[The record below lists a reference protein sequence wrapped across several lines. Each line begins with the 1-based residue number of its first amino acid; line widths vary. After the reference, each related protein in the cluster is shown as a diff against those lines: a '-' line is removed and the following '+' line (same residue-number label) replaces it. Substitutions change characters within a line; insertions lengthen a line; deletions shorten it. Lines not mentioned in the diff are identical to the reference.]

1 MVEVVE
7 KRDDFVV
14 GHNDSSENKIAFN
27 HMIPLDKAIRPT
39 TFIESAKLS
48 DHFGLDITIV
58 SETFQHTGS
67 FKFRAAYNLA
77 AKVPNDEILTA
88 SSGNFG
94 QAMAY
99 ACKLLGKKAVIV
111 MPDTSAQVK
120 IDAILAYGARL
131 ELIDTNKI
139 GRNERVEQLALEMP
153 NAYKASAYD
162 DKLVIEGNSTL
173 GKELA
178 EKGFDAVIVPVGG
191 GGLISGVVSGLRK
204 EGSVTEVY
212 GSEPALAN
220 DASRS
225 FRAGE
230 LIVNEKEP
238 QTIADG
244 ARTISLGDLNW
255 PIIKNN
261 VADFI
266 EVSDENIATAVR
278 LYFNLSNL
286 KCEPTGAISLGAIME
301 NTDRFRGKK
310 ICLIVS
316 GGNVDPEVYK
326 DLI

>member
-1 MVEVVE
+1 M
-7 KRDDFVV
+7 R
-14 GHNDSSENKIAFN
+14 
-27 HMIPLDKAIRPT
+27 
-39 TFIESAKLS
+39 
-48 DHFGLDITIV
+48 DHFGIDLTIA

-77 AKVPNDEILTA
+77 SKVPNDEILTA

-94 QAMAY
+94 QAIAY
-99 ACKLLGKKAVIV
+99 ACKLLGKKCTVV
-111 MPDTSAQVK
+111 MPDTSAKVK
-120 IDAILAYGARL
+120 IDAVKGFGAVADL
-131 ELIDTNKI
+131 VDTQKV
-139 GRNERVEQLALEMP
+139 GRNERVEQLAAAMP

-162 DKLVIEGNSTL
+162 DKFVIEGNSTL
-173 GKELA
+173 GTELA
-178 EKGFDAVIVPVGG
+178 EHEFDAVIVPVGG
-191 GGLISGVVSGLRK
+191 GGLISGIVSGLRK
-204 EGSVTEVY
+204 DGSVTEVY

-225 FRAGE
+225 FREGR

-244 ARTISLGDLNW
+244 ARTISLGNLNW

-266 EVSDENIATAVR
+266 EVSDEYIAAAVK
-278 LYFNLSNL
+278 LYFNLANL
-286 KCEPTGAISLGAIME
+286 KTEPTGAISLGAVME
-301 NTDRFRGKK
+301 SPERFHGKK

-326 DLI
+326 SLV